1 MSTKATITHSTHF
14 HIYKD
19 VFEDDKIY
27 LQIDKHEGYVKI
39 ENNRVTIS
47 LSPSLLN
54 QIAQKWLDTNQ
65 K

>member
-1 MSTKATITHSTHF
+1 MSTKATIAHSSHF

-39 ENNRVTIS
+39 ENNKVTIS

-54 QIAQKWLDTNQ
+54 QIAQKWLETKQ